1 MNEQEKKLIDG
12 LFAHLA
18 SAAQKSGP
26 RDPAA
31 EQLVA
36 EHLRRQPS
44 APYYMA
50 QTILVQRAA
59 LKKAQERLQAGGQ
72 APTQQ
77 SPMPQPASQPQQ
89 PAQQGGG
96 FLAGAAQTAV
106 GVAGGVI
113 VADLAFGAID
123 ELAYGDIYDDAA
135 LEEAYDAGTEDMA
148 VASDLGGDD
157 DLGGGDD
164 FDGGFDDF

>member
-12 LFAHLA
+12 LFAHVA
-18 SAAQKSGP
+18 SAAQKGGP

-36 EHLRRQPS
+36 QHIQRQPL

-59 LKKAQERLQAGGQ
+59 LKKAQERLQAASGPP
-72 APTQQ
+72 AP
-77 SPMPQPASQPQQ
+77 PQTHAQPQPQQ
-89 PAQQGGG
+89 VQPQQGGGG

-113 VADLAFGAID
+113 VADLAFGAMD
-123 ELAYGDIYDDAA
+123 ELAYGDVYDEIAV
-135 LEEAYDAGTEDMA
+135 EEAYDAGAEDMA
-148 VASDLGGDD
+148 IASDLGGDD
-157 DLGGGDD
+157 DLGGDLDDLGDD
-164 FDGGFDDF
+164 W